1 MNQNYEMFHISAVC
15 CLLMKFSINPFSGP
29 NPKRLDKCAPKW
41 KIILNIYLLTEKRI
55 QFWIS
60 KFSKGVG
67 QWASEW
73 PNKSWQSQSQ
83 NHLLQNIFQ
92 YIFQLLNGT
101 IFVISICSQLTYL
114 YDAQHGLV
122 EKCIN
127 HYPLTLKVGISQVSM

>member
-1 MNQNYEMFHISAVC
+1 
-15 CLLMKFSINPFSGP
+15 MKFSLNPFSGP
-29 NPKRLDKCAPKW
+29 NPKRLDKCAPKC

-83 NHLLQNIFQ
+83 NNLLQNTFKFIFCSCWMGPSSWSASAPSWHICMMPSMGWWRNVSTIILSLSRWE
-92 YIFQLLNGT
+92 YHKFLCKSNLHSIFWALW
-101 IFVISICSQLTYL
+101 
-114 YDAQHGLV
+114 
-122 EKCIN
+122 
-127 HYPLTLKVGISQVSM
+127 